1 MLIKKGNKKANIISR
16 DEKFLDIDF
25 EPLFYPKSVV
35 IFGAK
40 ENRAGFILPFK
51 ELNYQGKLF
60 LLSNTN
66 DEVFGMKCYKTI
78 FDFPDPVDHAIIAIR
93 REYVPQA
100 IRDCKKK
107 GVKFAHVFTA
117 GFSEKDPEGKK
128 LENEILDIIK
138 TPPIGPR
145 LIGPNCM
152 GIYCPEGRIAFGPN
166 FSGEH
171 GNVAML
177 SQSGAL
183 AYKFVFDGMFRG
195 FKFSKMVSLG
205 NSIDLSMIDLLDYL
219 NQDKKTKIICI
230 YAEGI
235 KDGKKFLDFL
245 KNAEKPVIILKGGMS
260 DVGRRAAQSH
270 TSAIASNINIFNSI
284 FKQSSAIKVDSLQE
298 MADLALAFNKSEFLP
313 KSKRIAIMSF
323 SGGIG
328 VVQSDLCIK
337 LGLEIPQFT
346 DDIKEEMK
354 KYFPPWINPSNPL
367 DLPTIFRK
375 PKLLDIY
382 KGLAKS
388 EIIDSVIIQAPARLA
403 DPYWDKLRQR
413 DPKTVME
420 NLVKGGKILRE
431 NNKLYFVSIPP
442 SYFHEQWKMFKDWFT
457 SHGFPV
463 FFSITDAARTIL
475 RMFHYYCKINDEK

>member
-1 MLIKKGNKKANIISR
+1 M
-16 DEKFLDIDF
+16 DIDF

-235 KDGKKFLDFL
+235 KDGKKFLNFL
-245 KNAEKPVIILKGGMS
+245 K
-260 DVGRRAAQSH
+260 
-270 TSAIASNINIFNSI
+270 
-284 FKQSSAIKVDSLQE
+284 
-298 MADLALAFNKSEFLP
+298 
-313 KSKRIAIMSF
+313 
-323 SGGIG
+323 
-328 VVQSDLCIK
+328 
-337 LGLEIPQFT
+337 
-346 DDIKEEMK
+346 
-354 KYFPPWINPSNPL
+354 
-367 DLPTIFRK
+367 
-375 PKLLDIY
+375 
-382 KGLAKS
+382 
-388 EIIDSVIIQAPARLA
+388 
-403 DPYWDKLRQR
+403 
-413 DPKTVME
+413 
-420 NLVKGGKILRE
+420 
-431 NNKLYFVSIPP
+431 
-442 SYFHEQWKMFKDWFT
+442 
-457 SHGFPV
+457 
-463 FFSITDAARTIL
+463 
-475 RMFHYYCKINDEK
+475 